1 MKKLLKKLK
10 ESWLDYLIIFISVG
24 AICFVYLFTAFYQPK
39 ENKQNVNKENIVKV
53 LRDKKNLRGSFG
65 ATDYG
70 TIVIGEA
77 LSDTNDSEIKYVVNF
92 LNIELFEYQQNSFI
106 EFELEFETESS
117 LYLYKSASQYL
128 ETNSI
133 NKTFSISFE
142 IPLGDYYTGN
152 KINEISLGTSDFYT
166 EINSIDLDDI
176 ETFYI
181 DIYYEISFAIYVD
194 TGEGDVLYENYYDYK
209 IQTEFTASV
218 YDQTASQYVNSLS
231 SILDENTIRYIPN
244 QLRYFNLYDI
254 GFDSGYQDG
263 YNDGVID
270 NEDYYEDIIIPEIKE
285 EYEEIGY
292 NNGYDYGLEIGYNN
306 GYNDG
311 VIAGSNDF
319 NLLNFIR
326 SLCDLLWGVLNV
338 EMLPNIK
345 LIYIVSIPLV
355 LSVVRFIL
363 GWFR

>member
-92 LNIELFEYQQNSFI
+92 LNIELFEYQQNGFI

-142 IPLGDYYTGN
+142 IPLVDYYTGN

-181 DIYYEISFAIYVD
+181 DIYYEISFDIYVD

-254 GFDSGYQDG
+254 GFDSGYQD
-263 YNDGVID
+263 
-270 NEDYYEDIIIPEIKE
+270 
-285 EYEEIGY
+285 GY